1 MPNVPSSR
9 GYTGGFA
16 VGQLPQ
22 MSNTSCLPFINHVH
36 NQYNLLRPGLMRKDL
51 GLALDAAT
59 ATHASVPLGGL
70 ALQMYNILAKH
81 G

>member
-1 MPNVPSSR
+1 
-9 GYTGGFA
+9 
-16 VGQLPQ
+16 
-22 MSNTSCLPFINHVH
+22 
-36 NQYNLLRPGLMRKDL
+36 MRKDL

-70 ALQMYNILAKH
+70 ALQVYNILAKH